1 MEVQGRIWIKEN
13 NKNFLGHG
21 KVELLERIA
30 ESGSI
35 AKAAREMKMSYK
47 AAWDSIDMM
56 NKISQQPLVLRA
68 TGGKGGGGT
77 QITEKGREA
86 IKIFREMEE
95 IQERLLKL
103 FEVDLKEWDN
113 VTKNTIF
120 GRQFMLK
127 TSARNQLLGKI
138 VAIKEGKV
146 NAEVILQ
153 ISQDLQIVSIITL
166 QSLKEMG
173 LALGMQVYALVKASW
188 IVIFTQK
195 PSENSL
201 QNCMCGEIKAISD
214 GAVNCGITI
223 QSGEIEFGAVI
234 TEDSKNNLALEVGQK
249 VWFGFKANDV
259 ILGI

>member
-68 TGGKGGGGT
+68 TGGKGGGAT

-103 FEVDLKEWDN
+103 FEVDLK
-113 VTKNTIF
+113 
-120 GRQFMLK
+120 
-127 TSARNQLLGKI
+127 
-138 VAIKEGKV
+138 GKV
-146 NAEVILQ
+146 GEFDCELV
-153 ISQDLQIVSIITL
+153 
-166 QSLKEMG
+166 EEFFR
-173 LALGMQVYALVKASW
+173 ALVFNAGLSTHL
-188 IVIFTQK
+188 IQK
-195 PSENSL
+195 RGKNQHHL
-201 QNCMCGEIKAISD
+201 
-214 GAVNCGITI
+214 
-223 QSGEIEFGAVI
+223 IEA
-234 TEDSKNNLALEVGQK
+234 T
-249 VWFGFKANDV
+249 FKAFGVALRRACVKNDTIEIPSTKG
-259 ILGI
+259 IL

>member
-127 TSARNQLLGKI
+127 TSARNQLLGEI

-146 NAEVILQ
+146 NAEVTLQ

-166 QSLKEMG
+166 
-173 LALGMQVYALVKASW
+173 
-188 IVIFTQK
+188 
-195 PSENSL
+195 
-201 QNCMCGEIKAISD
+201 
-214 GAVNCGITI
+214 
-223 QSGEIEFGAVI
+223 
-234 TEDSKNNLALEVGQK
+234 
-249 VWFGFKANDV
+249 
-259 ILGI
+259 

>member
-103 FEVDLKEWDN
+103 FEVDLKEW
-113 VTKNTIF
+113 I
-120 GRQFMLK
+120 M
-127 TSARNQLLGKI
+127 
-138 VAIKEGKV
+138 
-146 NAEVILQ
+146 
-153 ISQDLQIVSIITL
+153 
-166 QSLKEMG
+166 
-173 LALGMQVYALVKASW
+173 
-188 IVIFTQK
+188 
-195 PSENSL
+195 
-201 QNCMCGEIKAISD
+201 
-214 GAVNCGITI
+214 
-223 QSGEIEFGAVI
+223 
-234 TEDSKNNLALEVGQK
+234 
-249 VWFGFKANDV
+249 
-259 ILGI
+259 